1 MAALGFQG
9 APGEGETPTAGSHL
23 NFSVSLSAR
32 HKKEEDMAT
41 FYFIFFK
48 REENSK

>member
-9 APGEGETPTAGSHL
+9 APGEGETSAAGSHL

-41 FYFIFFK
+41 FFFFFL